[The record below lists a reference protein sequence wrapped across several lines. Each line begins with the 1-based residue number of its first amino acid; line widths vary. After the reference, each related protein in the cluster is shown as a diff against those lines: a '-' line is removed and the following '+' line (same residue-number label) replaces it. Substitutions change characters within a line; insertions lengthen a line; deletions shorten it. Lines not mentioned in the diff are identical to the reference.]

1 MFCFEGMKCHTGPNQ
16 VRVLVF
22 LHLQLFF
29 GQKQFLPETLCLK
42 AYSRDAKPAFLVK
55 DFLFLGTFSAKSC
68 KNVPNSFAMSIILS
82 V

>member
-1 MFCFEGMKCHTGPNQ
+1 MSHRAKPGESVGVPALAI
-16 VRVLVF
+16 V
-22 LHLQLFF
+22 FF

-55 DFLFLGTFSAKSC
+55 DFLFLGTFFAKSC
-68 KNVPNSFAMSIILS
+68 KNVPNSFAMSVILS